1 VFKNLDIQKKTF
13 KDSNRSGYK
22 VYSSATEFVLVE
34 AETAAE
40 AIEKAKIENPVKIEK
55 TGLKAKY
62 LLNDDELSSES
73 LEFTQKESQFVSMDD
88 LNLVNSASEKAS
100 ETYKEEENI
109 VNTPTPPSEKEK
121 LDIEA

>member
-1 VFKNLDIQKKTF
+1 MFKNLDIQKKTF
-13 KDSNRSGYK
+13 KDSNRNGYK
-22 VYSSATEFVLVE
+22 VYSSTTEFVVVE
-34 AETAAE
+34 ADTAAE

-88 LNLVNSASEKAS
+88 LNLANSANEKAADTYQEEETIVNSPAS
-100 ETYKEEENI
+100 
-109 VNTPTPPSEKEK
+109 TPEKEK